1 MNENS
6 RDETTPPD
14 SPPGSLGTALRSIT
28 ATRSRRWLSAITLLI
43 GLIIPILLSVTLPAS
58 DQTFASIASP
68 TQALMSVTV
77 PCVGVL
83 LAAELRRATAPV
95 RLIPTLA
102 AAVAAAAAVG
112 AYGSATSAIAVVATP
127 ATEPWGDAAIVAAS
141 GPLLQSS
148 AMLVGTGLG
157 LLLRPSLVACLA
169 TVVLPLGAWA
179 LLGLPADGAAQP
191 WLTPFGAAQNLLAG
205 LPIGLA
211 QWLAVAVLWS
221 GGLNLLG
228 AIRLRGVGPRR

>member
-6 RDETTPPD
+6 KDGSAPSD
-14 SPPGSLGTALRSIT
+14 SPPTAVGAALRSIA

-83 LAAELRRATAPV
+83 LTAESRRAAAPV
-95 RLIPTLA
+95 RLLPTLV

-112 AYGSATSAIAVVATP
+112 AYGSVTSAVAVVLTP
-127 ATEPWGDAAIVAAS
+127 ATEPWSDAAIVAVGGA
-141 GPLLQSS
+141 LLQSS

-169 TVVLPLGAWA
+169 TAVLPMGVWA
-179 LLGLPADGAAQP
+179 LLALPADGAAQP
-191 WLTPFGAAQNLLAG
+191 WLAPFGAAQNLLAG

-211 QWLAVAVLWS
+211 QWLVVAVLWG

-228 AIRLRGVGPRR
+228 AIRLRSVGPRG